1 LHALDEKILRNMNDG
16 SNRFRQPNSIA
27 ELAARLPPPQYT
39 MNQQINI
46 FRPIFPAVPPFY
58 LQHAPMMRPTP
69 LPLPINFGNAMLP
82 PAPNFQPMLPPPMYA
97 GPSTSN
103 LISHNIGFPQPPW
116 MTSPVVHVPGSTLLT
131 DPNLPREVIF
141 YMGKIRDHLFRT
153 PRAYFEF
160 LEVLEDLRYNKTDIM
175 CAVKHIAAMLYNS
188 PELLKEMKLI
198 LPEGYEIEL
207 HGDCLAVLKPGGRA
221 DAFSVD
227 EAVKV
232 RLVTCLYSYRP
243 GTLPQQAVGSAMH
256 SLNIFSSPH
265 YQEHFNKAMNYINKV
280 QVVINANIFT
290 FRNDQID
297 LAAHFM
303 IHKSEQRYIHKQKV
317 YQEFIFILNFYR
329 EYSPSIRD
337 KYMPKVVDRGRIET
351 KVYSMLSKIFS
362 DSPDLITEFIS
373 FLPSTIATAKVQN
386 LNSAQ
391 KASVSEQTGSGTS
404 KSRNVHLESLLNV
417 SEEHMPTIQTSSV
430 VGRGGICRPEM
441 EGFARNKPIN
451 KPDNRSSVKEMSNM
465 PTAAEISEVQDTEN
479 TTSCGSNKGG
489 IEIQADDLL
498 IAGQMQNRA
507 DNTKR
512 HEQFAKETLHV
523 ELAVESGNVEIRD
536 SSNEEVQNF
545 PAEFEAHDIEE
556 TESIGIKAMENII
569 PKDNIT
575 GAKMFISDEDPEF
588 IAKGTQTVAY
598 LQNIIEEKEETI
610 SKNMGNFEK
619 IHHETIDDDLLVEWT
634 NIQDELSIS
643 EVQEA
648 EMEDSMPHNETFS
661 RWDVVEE
668 DSSNEKIVVHS
679 PLVGIESASNVQAE
693 IIDLATDKVDVVN
706 VYEESSMYDSFAE
719 EKFLKKVFSSIFYH
733 NISLN
738 LFLNSVIVKS
748 LRNNHPSVVNLLECA
763 KMKFKKET
771 VAHEWIVKALSV
783 VKNSMLEWPVVLD
796 PLQSVAV
803 DEIKMLEEVYF
814 FLPEAYM
821 IQRKGINEEV
831 LNYQCFSNS
840 PHSGQNIATPAQAD
854 VFEQEKELYILD
866 YIIGINCSTLNTLS
880 NVWDKIIKLKRSEA
894 KAVQLDDR
902 FGGNSVSIPA
912 RAFRRMYGKLA
923 DDLIEGLTMTPY
935 YCIPSVLKDFKDK
948 TEEWVAA
955 RAALHL
961 EWRDESQRLYW
972 KALDVRGFY
981 FKQTD
986 SERLRVST
994 FIKEIQKICK
1004 SVCNYRIVCRI
1015 NFHRLE
1021 KNIKSDEAG
1030 PYITLLYPNEK
1041 CLFFHPGRLVM
1052 RRIMQMQ
1059 TISILNKKRIRFIL
1073 QHIVPALFG
1082 MQADSGLESKSDP
1095 KTPPH
1100 MRTPTK
1106 QPLNI
1111 DSGTPKSGGSIK
1123 CRIKLSGKSGE
1134 PEVIEILNESPVEIE
1149 EYETEKDC
1157 FDNPHLWKST
1167 PQPDGLNK
1175 MIVPE
1180 AWYFFFRL
1188 HYLFSNRLEK
1198 LFQYACDFANNY
1210 ENKDMY
1216 HFYTTTKLSNVFIK
1230 KNLSDPRQLFD
1241 LGLRVIIDFVDGKLK
1256 QEVYEEQMRG
1266 IFTTH
1271 AYVMFSL
1278 ERLIRLIIKQLNAMV
1293 TDPLSIRLLMEHE
1306 KYRKK
1311 QYKAKTAVEHYLNEI
1326 EYEKEV
1332 RRFGMENNIYSI
1344 VVDAEYSAMSIHP
1357 IIFEKE
1363 NVQHVPTFMLNSLF
1377 NYYLSTLSD
1386 NYRNIIHPFMSHL
1399 SAIPI
1404 FQYRSMQK
1412 LVHYIR
1418 YSQCISAIA
1427 EEPIAE
1433 QRCNETFEGNFII
1446 NELFPASKGP
1456 HYIFEYP
1463 SGDFFAGHWSN
1474 VDDFNLLTNVQN
1486 NFFELHNKWAKSNA
1500 ISNENRIHKLF
1511 LGRSEESIVSKIII
1525 PVTIRPPS
1533 FNIAIHAFYD
1543 PYKLDYFILPDDIY

>member
-1 LHALDEKILRNMNDG
+1 MDSFCSIFFTVCYVSILEKKIHSMNDG
-16 SNRFRQPNSIA
+16 SNRFRQPNSVA
-27 ELAARLPPPQYT
+27 ELAARLPLPQYT
-39 MNQQINI
+39 MNQQANI

-82 PAPNFQPMLPPPMYA
+82 PTPNFQPMLPPPLYA

-160 LEVLEDLRYNKTDIM
+160 LEVLEDLRYNKTDLM

-198 LPEGYEIEL
+198 LPEGYDIEL

-243 GTLPQQAVGSAMH
+243 GTLPQQAVGSGMH
-256 SLNIFSSPH
+256 ALNIFSSPH

-280 QVVINANIFT
+280 QVVINANVFT
-290 FRNDQID
+290 FRNDQTD
-297 LAAHFM
+297 LAAHFI
-303 IHKSEQRYIHKQKV
+303 IHKSEQRYVHKQKV
-317 YQEFIFILNFYR
+317 YQEFIFVLNYYR

-337 KYMPKVVDRGRIET
+337 KYMPKVLDLGRIET
-351 KVYSMLSKIFS
+351 KVYSMLSKTFS
-362 DSPDLITEFIS
+362 DSPDLLTEFIS

-386 LNSAQ
+386 LHSAQ

-404 KSRNVHLESLLNV
+404 KSRNIHLESLLGV
-417 SEEHMPTIQTSSV
+417 SETHIPTIQTSSV

-441 EGFARNKPIN
+441 EDFARNKPIN
-451 KPDNRSSVKEMSNM
+451 EPDIRSFVKEMSNM
-465 PTAAEISEVQDTEN
+465 PTTAEISEVQDTEN
-479 TTSCGSNKGG
+479 TTSCESNKGD

-507 DNTKR
+507 DNTKL
-512 HEQFAKETLHV
+512 HEQFAKETLHA
-523 ELAVESGNVEIRD
+523 ELAVESRNVEIRE
-536 SSNEEVQNF
+536 SSSEEVQNF
-545 PAEFEAHDIEE
+545 PAEVEADDIQE

-610 SKNMGNFEK
+610 SENMGNFEK
-619 IHHETIDDDLLVEWT
+619 IHHETIDDDLSVEWT

-643 EVQEA
+643 EVQET
-648 EMEDSMPHNETFS
+648 EMEDSIPQNESFS
-661 RWDVVEE
+661 KWDVVEE

-679 PLVGIESASNVQAE
+679 SLVESSSNVQTE

-706 VYEESSMYDSFAE
+706 VYEESS
-719 EKFLKKVFSSIFYH
+719 I
-733 NISLN
+733 
-738 LFLNSVIVKS
+738 
-748 LRNNHPSVVNLLECA
+748 
-763 KMKFKKET
+763 KET
-771 VAHEWIVKALSV
+771 VTHEWIVKALSI
-783 VKNSMLEWPVVLD
+783 VKNSILEWPVVLD

-814 FLPEAYM
+814 FLPESYM
-821 IQRKGINEEV
+821 IQRKSINEEV

-880 NVWDKIIKLKRSEA
+880 NVWDNIIKLKRSEA

-902 FGGNSVSIPA
+902 LGGNSVSIPA

-994 FIKEIQKICK
+994 FIKEIQKICQ
-1004 SVCNYRIVCRI
+1004 SVRNKLTYCRI

-1030 PYITLLYPNEK
+1030 PCITLLYPNEK

-1106 QPLNI
+1106 QPSNI
-1111 DSGTPKSGGSIK
+1111 DCGTPKSGGSIK

-1134 PEVIEILNESPVEIE
+1134 PEVVEILNESPVEIE

-1216 HFYTTTKLSNVFIK
+1216 HFYITTKLSNVFIK

-1241 LGLRVIIDFVDGKLK
+1241 LGLRIIIDFVDGKLK

-1278 ERLIRLIIKQLNAMV
+1278 ERLIRLMIKQLNAMV
-1293 TDPLSIRLLMEHE
+1293 TDLLSIRLLMEHE

-1311 QYKAKTAVEHYLNEI
+1311 QYKAKTAVEHYLNEV
-1326 EYEKEV
+1326 EYEKEI

-1363 NVQHVPTFMLNSLF
+1363 HVQHVPTFMLNSLF

-1386 NYRNIIHPFMSHL
+1386 SYRNIIHPFMSHL
-1399 SAIPI
+1399 STIPI

-1433 QRCNETFEGNFII
+1433 HRCNETFEGNFII

-1463 SGDFFAGHWSN
+1463 SGDFFAGHFSN

-1511 LGRSEESIVSKIII
+1511 LGRSKESIVSKIII

-1533 FNIAIHAFYD
+1533 FNIAIHAFYN

>member
-1 LHALDEKILRNMNDG
+1 MDSFCTGHHSSLNNYCCGFDCPKRTMNDG
-16 SNRFRQPNSIA
+16 SNRFRQPNSVA
-27 ELAARLPPPQYT
+27 ELAARLPLPQYT
-39 MNQQINI
+39 MNQQIGI

-82 PAPNFQPMLPPPMYA
+82 PTPNFQPMLPPPLFT

-243 GTLPQQAVGSAMH
+243 GTLPQQAVGSGMH

-280 QVVINANIFT
+280 QVVINANILT
-290 FRNDQID
+290 FRNDQTD
-297 LAAHFM
+297 LAAHFI
-303 IHKSEQRYIHKQKV
+303 IHKSEQRYVHKQKV
-317 YQEFIFILNFYR
+317 YQEFIFVLNFYR

-337 KYMPKVVDRGRIET
+337 KYMPKVLDRGRIET

-362 DSPDLITEFIS
+362 DSPDLLTEFIS

-404 KSRNVHLESLLNV
+404 KSRNIHLESLLGV
-417 SEEHMPTIQTSSV
+417 SEAHMPTIQTSSV
-430 VGRGGICRPEM
+430 VGRGGICQPEM
-441 EGFARNKPIN
+441 GDFVRNKPIN
-451 KPDNRSSVKEMSNM
+451 EPDNTSSVKEMSNM
-465 PTAAEISEVQDTEN
+465 PTTAEISEVQDTEN
-479 TTSCGSNKGG
+479 TTSCESNKGD

-512 HEQFAKETLHV
+512 HEQFAKETLHA
-523 ELAVESGNVEIRD
+523 ELAVESRNVEIRD
-536 SSNEEVQNF
+536 SSNEEVQHI
-545 PAEFEAHDIEE
+545 PAEVEADDIEE

-598 LQNIIEEKEETI
+598 LQNIIEEKEETT

-643 EVQEA
+643 EVQET
-648 EMEDSMPHNETFS
+648 EMEDSVPQNETFS

-679 PLVGIESASNVQAE
+679 PLVGIESASNVQTE
-693 IIDLATDKVDVVN
+693 IIDLATDKVDVVD
-706 VYEESSMYDSFAE
+706 VYEESS
-719 EKFLKKVFSSIFYH
+719 I
-733 NISLN
+733 
-738 LFLNSVIVKS
+738 
-748 LRNNHPSVVNLLECA
+748 
-763 KMKFKKET
+763 KET
-771 VAHEWIVKALSV
+771 VAHEWIVKALSI

-803 DEIKMLEEVYF
+803 DEVKMLEEVYF

-821 IQRKGINEEV
+821 IQRKSINGEV

-880 NVWDKIIKLKRSEA
+880 NVWDSIIKLKRSEA

-902 FGGNSVSIPA
+902 LGGNSVSIPA

-961 EWRDESQRLYW
+961 EWRDESQR
-972 KALDVRGFY
+972 
-981 FKQTD
+981 QTD

-1004 SVCNYRIVCRI
+1004 SVRNKLTYCRI

-1111 DSGTPKSGGSIK
+1111 DSGTPKSSGSLK

-1134 PEVIEILNESPVEIE
+1134 PEVVEILNDSPVEIE
-1149 EYETEKDC
+1149 ECETEKDC

-1278 ERLIRLIIKQLNAMV
+1278 ERLIRLMIKQLNAMV
-1293 TDPLSIRLLMEHE
+1293 TDYLSIRLLMEHE

-1363 NVQHVPTFMLNSLF
+1363 NVQHVPTDS
-1377 NYYLSTLSD
+1377 
-1386 NYRNIIHPFMSHL
+1386 YRNIIHPFMSHL
-1399 SAIPI
+1399 STIPI

-1463 SGDFFAGHWSN
+1463 SGDFFAGHCSN

-1511 LGRSEESIVSKIII
+1511 LGRNEESIVSKIII

-1533 FNIAIHAFYD
+1533 FNIAIHAFYN
-1543 PYKLDYFILPDDIY
+1543 PYTLDYFILPDDIF

>member
-1 LHALDEKILRNMNDG
+1 MNDG
-16 SNRFRQPNSIA
+16 SNRFRQPNSVA
-27 ELAARLPPPQYT
+27 ELAARLPLPQYT
-39 MNQQINI
+39 MNQQIGI

-82 PAPNFQPMLPPPMYA
+82 PTPNFQPMLPPPLFT

-243 GTLPQQAVGSAMH
+243 GTLPQQAVGSGMH

-280 QVVINANIFT
+280 Q
-290 FRNDQID
+290 
-297 LAAHFM
+297 
-303 IHKSEQRYIHKQKV
+303 QRYVHKQKV
-317 YQEFIFILNFYR
+317 YQEFIFVLNFYR

-337 KYMPKVVDRGRIET
+337 KYMPKVLDRGRIET

-362 DSPDLITEFIS
+362 DSPDLLTEFIS

-404 KSRNVHLESLLNV
+404 KSRNIHLESLLGV
-417 SEEHMPTIQTSSV
+417 SEAHMPTIQTSSV
-430 VGRGGICRPEM
+430 VGRGGICQPEM
-441 EGFARNKPIN
+441 GDFVRNKPIN
-451 KPDNRSSVKEMSNM
+451 EPDNTSSVKEMSNM
-465 PTAAEISEVQDTEN
+465 PTTAEISEVQDTEN
-479 TTSCGSNKGG
+479 TTSCESNK
-489 IEIQADDLL
+489 
-498 IAGQMQNRA
+498 

-512 HEQFAKETLHV
+512 HEQFAKETLHA
-523 ELAVESGNVEIRD
+523 ELAVESRNVEIRD
-536 SSNEEVQNF
+536 SSNEEVQHI
-545 PAEFEAHDIEE
+545 PAEVEADDIEE

-598 LQNIIEEKEETI
+598 LQNIIEEKEETT

-643 EVQEA
+643 EVQET
-648 EMEDSMPHNETFS
+648 EMEDSVPQNETFS

-679 PLVGIESASNVQAE
+679 PLVGIESASNVQTE
-693 IIDLATDKVDVVN
+693 IIDLATDKVDVVD
-706 VYEESSMYDSFAE
+706 VYEESSMYDSSTE
-719 EKFLKKVFSSIFYH
+719 KKFLKKVTDIMD
-733 NISLN
+733 N
-738 LFLNSVIVKS
+738 LQGY
-748 LRNNHPSVVNLLECA
+748 ECA

-771 VAHEWIVKALSV
+771 VAHEWIVKALSI

-803 DEIKMLEEVYF
+803 DEVKMLEEVYF

-821 IQRKGINEEV
+821 IQRKSINGEV

-880 NVWDKIIKLKRSEA
+880 NVWDNIIKLKRSEA

-902 FGGNSVSIPA
+902 LGGNSVSIPA

-981 FKQTD
+981 FRQTD

-1004 SVCNYRIVCRI
+1004 S
-1015 NFHRLE
+1015 RLE

-1111 DSGTPKSGGSIK
+1111 DSGTPKSSGSLK

-1134 PEVIEILNESPVEIE
+1134 PEVVEILNDSPVEIE
-1149 EYETEKDC
+1149 ECETEKDC

-1278 ERLIRLIIKQLNAMV
+1278 ERLIRLMIKQLNAMV
-1293 TDPLSIRLLMEHE
+1293 TDYLSIRLLMEHE

-1386 NYRNIIHPFMSHL
+1386 SYRNIIHPFMSHL
-1399 SAIPI
+1399 STIPI

-1463 SGDFFAGHWSN
+1463 SGDFFAGHCSN

-1511 LGRSEESIVSKIII
+1511 LGRNEESIVSKIII

-1533 FNIAIHAFYD
+1533 FNIAIHAFYN

>member
-1 LHALDEKILRNMNDG
+1 MDSFCTGHHSSLNNYCCGFDCPKRTMNDG

-82 PAPNFQPMLPPPMYA
+82 PAPNFQPMLPPPMFT

-243 GTLPQQAVGSAMH
+243 GTLPQQAVG
-256 SLNIFSSPH
+256 I
-265 YQEHFNKAMNYINKV
+265 
-280 QVVINANIFT
+280 INANIFT
-290 FRNDQID
+290 FRNDQTD

-303 IHKSEQRYIHKQKV
+303 IHKSEQRYVHKQKV

-465 PTAAEISEVQDTEN
+465 PTAAEISKVQDTEN
-479 TTSCGSNKGG
+479 TTSCESNKGG

-512 HEQFAKETLHV
+512 HEQFAKETLRV
-523 ELAVESGNVEIRD
+523 ELAVESRNVEIRD

-545 PAEFEAHDIEE
+545 PAEVEAHDIEE
-556 TESIGIKAMENII
+556 TESTGIKAMENII

-575 GAKMFISDEDPEF
+575 GAKMFISDEDSEF
-588 IAKGTQTVAY
+588 NARGTQTVAY

-643 EVQEA
+643 EVQEI
-648 EMEDSMPHNETFS
+648 EMEDSVPQNETFS

-719 EKFLKKVFSSIFYH
+719 EKFLKKVT
-733 NISLN
+733 NIMNN
-738 LFLNSVIVKS
+738 LQGYGKFLKLVKS

-771 VAHEWIVKALSV
+771 VAHEWIVKALSI

-796 PLQSVAV
+796 PLQSIAV

-880 NVWDKIIKLKRSEA
+880 NVWDSIIKLKRSEA

-972 KALDVRGFY
+972 KALD
-981 FKQTD
+981 
-986 SERLRVST
+986 
-994 FIKEIQKICK
+994 
-1004 SVCNYRIVCRI
+1004 
-1015 NFHRLE
+1015 RLE

-1059 TISILNKKRIRFIL
+1059 SKK
-1073 QHIVPALFG
+1073 HIVPALFG

-1293 TDPLSIRLLMEHE
+1293 TDYLSIRLLMEHE

-1363 NVQHVPTFMLNSLF
+1363 NVQHVPTFIR
-1377 NYYLSTLSD
+1377 TD
-1386 NYRNIIHPFMSHL
+1386 CR
-1399 SAIPI
+1399 AK
-1404 FQYRSMQK
+1404 MQ
-1412 LVHYIR
+1412 
-1418 YSQCISAIA
+1418 
-1427 EEPIAE
+1427 
-1433 QRCNETFEGNFII
+1433 
-1446 NELFPASKGP
+1446 
-1456 HYIFEYP
+1456 
-1463 SGDFFAGHWSN
+1463 
-1474 VDDFNLLTNVQN
+1474 
-1486 NFFELHNKWAKSNA
+1486 
-1500 ISNENRIHKLF
+1500 
-1511 LGRSEESIVSKIII
+1511 
-1525 PVTIRPPS
+1525 
-1533 FNIAIHAFYD
+1533 
-1543 PYKLDYFILPDDIY
+1543 